1 MGVSGCGKSSVA
13 VKLSEEYGIPFIE
26 GDDLHPQE
34 NIDKMS
40 RGEALNDND
49 RWPWLTTCADAM
61 NLRKGSGYVI
71 TCSALKKRYRDHIR
85 ESTDHSFQ
93 IIYLKGSMEVIKER
107 MSTRKNHF
115 MPTALLQSQ
124 FDALEIPQD
133 ALHVDINN
141 PIDTITEEIKT
152 LVIEVEKKM
161 SPS

>member
-1 MGVSGCGKSSVA
+1 
-13 VKLSEEYGIPFIE
+13 
-26 GDDLHPQE
+26 
-34 NIDKMS
+34 
-40 RGEALNDND
+40 
-49 RWPWLTTCADAM
+49 
-61 NLRKGSGYVI
+61 
-71 TCSALKKRYRDHIR
+71 
-85 ESTDHSFQ
+85 
-93 IIYLKGSMEVIKER
+93 
-107 MSTRKNHF
+107 